1 MTFLF
6 VGVAVLV
13 SAFAVAS
20 GFARHRAA
28 ATVSLQPR
36 PEPYR
41 NIRILHNDHEIRAA
55 AQRAYERERFIAHQ
69 ADRRGAHFRQLTRPQ
84 SDLAFVRVVAT
95 GTPRD
100 RELGAGDS

>member
-1 MTFLF
+1 MTFLS

-20 GFARHRAA
+20 GFAR
-28 ATVSLQPR
+28 
-36 PEPYR
+36 
-41 NIRILHNDHEIRAA
+41 
-55 AQRAYERERFIAHQ
+55 AYERERFIAHR